1 MGPLMNER
9 SVRPWNWCDRRCER
23 CPLSLECSVNIRVEE
38 QRREAEERGADPD
51 DPNEVMA
58 MVAESFREAMQ
69 MLTQALPEEEL
80 EDEPVPERE
89 SSSELYQA
97 GLRYCRAVEML
108 GCEDGLMSEARLI
121 SMILMGKTARLIDQL
136 PLRRDALAREDTV
149 LTLLLIDHLERQAAA
164 LVMAA
169 AAEWNMGRMFG
180 FRRARRD
187 LRRELDVHLES
198 IERNERAWVERM
210 IALGRAPSPFCLA
223 MGPPMRAA

>member
-1 MGPLMNER
+1 
-9 SVRPWNWCDRRCER
+9 
-23 CPLSLECSVNIRVEE
+23 VNIRVEE
-38 QRREAEERGADPD
+38 HRREAEKRGADPE
-51 DPNEVMA
+51 DPSKVMA

-69 MLTQALPEEEL
+69 MLTEGLPEEEL
-80 EDEPVPERE
+80 EDELEPERE
-89 SSSELYQA
+89 SAELYQA
-97 GLRYCRAVEML
+97 GLRYCRAVESL
-108 GCEDGLMSEARLI
+108 GSEDSLMSEARLI
-121 SMILMGKTARLIDQL
+121 SMILMGKTARLIDRL

-187 LRRELDVHLES
+187 LRRELDVHLETIDRS
-198 IERNERAWVERM
+198 ERVWVDRM
-210 IALGRAPSPFCLA
+210 IALGRAPSPFCIA